1 MTIMPLRASPSA
13 DGFERRMLKRQRAA
27 ERGPQDG
34 YVRDRHGRRMPA
46 HPAPSQVAA
55 AGGKGG
61 ARAAGAARAPL
72 DPAEA
77 ERQRLLG
84 EAHRG
89 REWKE
94 AEAGFEDGMRT
105 NALEYIAADEDTSG
119 ALDFR
124 EFCNLV
130 CALEEGDIPLTELKA
145 RFAELD
151 ANKNGTIDRHEFIQY
166 SLYESLARSAGR
178 VVDLFKKIDGDG
190 SNTVDK
196 KEFRKAIRALGFS
209 PDFYLNADVDAVFD
223 ALDEDGGGSL
233 DLLELTKKLK
243 PSTVATNKF
252 RLRKKTEGRRGQALA
267 SHVKLVSSADKSATQ
282 QLAEVLAA
290 NRVRIIDLFRSWD
303 EDGDGLISKKEFG
316 RAMGVLGFDA
326 PKAAVDGLFGEWDKD
341 GSGVLEFKELTKILQ
356 HGPKAAPAPAPA
368 PVGPPIVIAKSVAIS
383 EALDALRAGATSRLS
398 QLSSLGT
405 RLSSLEMQAQAKK
418 EYAQVS
424 HAALLQRQLLNA
436 MRTPSVLTKPPAS
449 SARGPP
455 KTPLV
460 PLEGYLTRP
469 ITARD
474 PPPPGALLRPASPRA

>member
-1 MTIMPLRASPSA
+1 MGIATT
-13 DGFERRMLKRQRAA
+13 
-27 ERGPQDG
+27 
-34 YVRDRHGRRMPA
+34 
-46 HPAPSQVAA
+46 
-55 AGGKGG
+55 
-61 ARAAGAARAPL
+61 ARAATSRWRCSCAWTSAPSTTCR
-72 DPAEA
+72 P
-77 ERQRLLG
+77 RSTRSTCSTP
-84 EAHRG
+84 
-89 REWKE
+89 
-94 AEAGFEDGMRT
+94 T